1 MLGSLIRVLILY
13 SLVIFAIRLMGKRQ
27 VGEMQPSE
35 LVTTILISAVAAV
48 PVQDLDIP
56 LSHGV
61 VPILTLL
68 ACELLLSAAGLKSPG
83 LRKLLTGSPVTVVRE
98 GELVQGNLRR
108 LRLSVDDVLE
118 DLRLAGVWDLRT
130 VALARVETNGR
141 LSVLLRSGDSP
152 VTAAQLGLQPPPA
165 GIWYTLVSDGV
176 VLWENLPHT
185 GKSEAWLRGRM
196 EKAGGARAIFLLCC
210 STGGEVLLAKK
221 EESDG

>member
-13 SLVIFAIRLMGKRQ
+13 ALVILSIRLMGKRQ

-68 ACELLLSAAGLKSPG
+68 CCELLLSAAGLESI
-83 LRKLLTGSPVTVVRE
+83 RFRRLLSGNPVTVVRE
-98 GELVQGNLRR
+98 GQLQQDNMRQLRM
-108 LRLSVDDVLE
+108 SVDDVLE
-118 DLRLAGVWDLRT
+118 DLRLAGVWELET

-141 LSVLLRSGDSP
+141 LSVLLRSHDQP
-152 VTAAQLGLQPPPA
+152 VTAGQVGLHPHKA
-165 GIWYTLVSDGV
+165 AVWHTLVSDGT
-176 VLWENLPHT
+176 VLWENLPQT
-185 GKSEAWLRGRM
+185 GKSREWLTAQLTA
-196 EKAGGARAIFLLCC
+196 AGGAGEIFLLCC
-210 STGGEVLLAKK
+210 DGNRVLLAKK
-221 EESDG
+221 EQGNG

>member
-1 MLGSLIRVLILY
+1 MLGSLIRVVILY
-13 SLVIFAIRLMGKRQ
+13 TLVIFAIRLMGKRQ

-61 VPILTLL
+61 VPILALL
-68 ACELLLSAAGLKSPG
+68 ACEVLLSAAGLKSPA
-83 LRKLLTGSPVTVVRE
+83 LRKLLTGNPVTVVRD
-98 GELVQGNLRR
+98 GQLVQHNMRL

-141 LSVLLRSGDSP
+141 LSVQLRSGDSP
-152 VTAAQLGLQPPPA
+152 VTAAQLGLQLPPE
-165 GIWYTLVSDGV
+165 GIWYTLVSDGR

-185 GKSEAWLRGRM
+185 GRDEAWLRRWM
-196 EKAGGARAIFLLCC
+196 EKAGGAEGIFLLCC
-210 STGGEVLLAKK
+210 STGGEVILAKK
-221 EESDG
+221 ERDHG

>member
-13 SLVIFAIRLMGKRQ
+13 GLVILAIRLMGKRQ

-61 VPILTLL
+61 VPILALL
-68 ACELLLSAAGLKSPG
+68 ACELLLSAAGLKS
-83 LRKLLTGSPVTVVRE
+83 LRLRRLLTGNPVTVVRD
-98 GELVQGNLRR
+98 GRLVQENMRR
-108 LRLSVDDVLE
+108 LRMSVDDVLE
-118 DLRLAGVWDLRT
+118 DLRLAGVWDHRT

-141 LSVLLRSGDSP
+141 LSVLLRAGEQP
-152 VTAAQLGLQPPPA
+152 LTAAQAGLKPPPPTL
-165 GIWYTLVSDGV
+165 WYTLVSDGR

-185 GKSEAWLRGRM
+185 GQSAAWLRRRIAQ
-196 EKAGGARAIFLLCC
+196 AGGERAIFLLCC
-210 STGGEVLLAKK
+210 DQTGNLILEKK
-221 EESDG
+221 EQPHG